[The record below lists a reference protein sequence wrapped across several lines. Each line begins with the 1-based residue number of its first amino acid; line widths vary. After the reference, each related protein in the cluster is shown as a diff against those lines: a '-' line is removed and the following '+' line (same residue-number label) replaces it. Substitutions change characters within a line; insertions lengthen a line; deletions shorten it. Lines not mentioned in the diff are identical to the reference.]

1 MKDKGIILISV
12 LLIVL
17 LLSSVA
23 VLIGNNY
30 LISLKRAGYIEFQT
44 TSLNMFR
51 NIESLALKKID
62 IELRFNNKYL
72 SKENPLFVNDFVF
85 ELDNGKIVSKIS
97 DASVCFNIN
106 SIVAKGDNNFIE
118 NKKSTQAFRKLMSYY
133 EVDNNIVEEIID
145 QVIDWIDYDSN
156 PRAYGLEDYYYSG
169 PLNNP
174 KEYTGKRLFISIN
187 ELKGIPAIRKIDWN
201 IIDDHFC
208 ANQQNDN
215 FSFNIN
221 SIELKDA
228 YLLSSLFPNIDISD
242 AEYIITYMPEEGVQT
257 LTELSKLFPS
267 RDFNSPNGV
276 ISFSSSSFL
285 LSSKI
290 TFENYISESFSN
302 IYYANNNSYIVS
314 RIYNGI

>member
-156 PRAYGLEDYYYSG
+156 PRAYGLED
-169 PLNNP
+169 
-174 KEYTGKRLFISIN
+174 
-187 ELKGIPAIRKIDWN
+187 
-201 IIDDHFC
+201 
-208 ANQQNDN
+208 
-215 FSFNIN
+215 
-221 SIELKDA
+221 
-228 YLLSSLFPNIDISD
+228 
-242 AEYIITYMPEEGVQT
+242 
-257 LTELSKLFPS
+257 
-267 RDFNSPNGV
+267 
-276 ISFSSSSFL
+276 
-285 LSSKI
+285 
-290 TFENYISESFSN
+290 
-302 IYYANNNSYIVS
+302 
-314 RIYNGI
+314 